1 MGPKKNSATPKS
13 KSNTRETRSK
23 SSAKTEP
30 IIAEVKMSKTR
41 SRSKIV
47 EKKVSTP
54 KTQQIEQ
61 KPKKVVI
68 KNEMK
73 RNSSQKS
80 TDKKIEKLVEKK
92 VVKVK
97 TEVVPIVKEE
107 EKTVTDYSM
116 AEEETMN
123 LVDFSNMLEQKF
135 NLREEP
141 LATEV
146 VKISHSFTPRS
157 PGKDRI
163 KASEEAYKKLR

>member
-1 MGPKKNSATPKS
+1 
-13 KSNTRETRSK
+13 
-23 SSAKTEP
+23 
-30 IIAEVKMSKTR
+30 
-41 SRSKIV
+41 
-47 EKKVSTP
+47 
-54 KTQQIEQ
+54 
-61 KPKKVVI
+61 
-68 KNEMK
+68 MK

-141 LATEV
+141 LSTEV